1 MHNLLEKIARIVR
14 EDLSMEGDKTKET
27 FIEILQEEYSIEP
40 VLLNNKKYSELK
52 YYYYYTVLRNEKY
65 YIIDGVRSF
74 ANQGNSKKKVAIFL
88 ENVLASII
96 ILHNENRYWLSNQ
109 LDINR
114 EPNEINPD
122 HEMVLYK
129 IYEEVNNTLEE
140 IEKFFNDNYSYYLIK
155 PKVEFSPSEMLNN
168 EISYLDEF
176 ISGKF
181 RDFTGKAYLFSKSS
195 QNPLL
200 TYEKRKELVSQEII
214 EYSNSKLEEITLRII
229 SAMKLTL
236 LHLSAENK
244 KDSMQS
250 FYQSVLR
257 AIESNQKYIDNS
269 QLQDEGGPLSNQEIG
284 IRMCIKECLNKIE
297 SEILIYSPDL
307 ANTQQPIGN
316 GVTRNLKAERIK
328 SKYNVPQL
336 GYLFTLFHEQGV
348 MQFSSKTKAT
358 DFAAVHFSSDKKQS
372 ISPKQTRK
380 KSYDLSI
387 KDLQELDDL
396 FLTLHNETFKILQ
409 AKKKI

>member
-1 MHNLLEKIARIVR
+1 
-14 EDLSMEGDKTKET
+14 
-27 FIEILQEEYSIEP
+27 
-40 VLLNNKKYSELK
+40 
-52 YYYYYTVLRNEKY
+52 
-65 YIIDGVRSF
+65 
-74 ANQGNSKKKVAIFL
+74 
-88 ENVLASII
+88 
-96 ILHNENRYWLSNQ
+96 
-109 LDINR
+109 
-114 EPNEINPD
+114 
-122 HEMVLYK
+122 
-129 IYEEVNNTLEE
+129 
-140 IEKFFNDNYSYYLIK
+140 
-155 PKVEFSPSEMLNN
+155 
-168 EISYLDEF
+168 
-176 ISGKF
+176 
-181 RDFTGKAYLFSKSS
+181 
-195 QNPLL
+195 
-200 TYEKRKELVSQEII
+200 
-214 EYSNSKLEEITLRII
+214 
-229 SAMKLTL
+229 
-236 LHLSAENK
+236 
-244 KDSMQS
+244 
-250 FYQSVLR
+250 
-257 AIESNQKYIDNS
+257 
-269 QLQDEGGPLSNQEIG
+269 LQDEGGPLSNQEIG